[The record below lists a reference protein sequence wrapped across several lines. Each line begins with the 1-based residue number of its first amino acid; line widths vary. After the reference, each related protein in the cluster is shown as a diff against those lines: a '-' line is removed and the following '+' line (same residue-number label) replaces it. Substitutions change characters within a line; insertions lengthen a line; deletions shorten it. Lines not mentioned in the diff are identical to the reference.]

1 MPSGTRPL
9 PESGSSSSKPEEG
22 SPYFDY
28 GQFNSDQENNLRSS
42 TQSVDTPG
50 TFRGIFLPSIIPTAP
65 VSMQAGS
72 SSSTESALPI
82 SLTALSHSSTKTPV
96 FGPSLPHVGAGS
108 VLFSP
113 EVGLL
118 QEDSLKEAPQVLPEA
133 TQSDE
138 TAAWMDRAVAPYEGP
153 LYDFITLYII
163 DALHPHEPVL
173 ATYHDLPVLSHDLHP
188 GAPPECPKV
197 HFTVGCVRHL
207 PCSALVRVLCE
218 AMRNT
223 DSNGV
228 VQQGHV
234 EKELFGAGKFFITF
248 ATTFQ
253 IPDQNLSLAEG
264 GGYRLIRNG
273 GELSLDGNVSEVCE
287 FIPALNLQDA
297 ITERFIQEHG
307 TGASIAKRSSRFL
320 LIIGRTPT
328 ATLSLPAV
336 SGNAS
341 VLQALGETP
350 LSPSSPIVRIH
361 TRSGVPASPNG
372 HAPIDKIHNEPGSF
386 GNPPGP
392 VLSTLPSTPTYPIS
406 IVPASPSDSSSF
418 TFEP

>member
-1 MPSGTRPL
+1 MPSGMRPL

-65 VSMQAGS
+65 VSMQAGY

-82 SLTALSHSSTKTPV
+82 SPTALSHSSTKTPV
-96 FGPSLPHVGAGS
+96 FGPSSPHVGAGS
-108 VLFSP
+108 VLFGP

-118 QEDSLKEAPQVLPEA
+118 QEDSLEEAPQVLPEA

-153 LYDFITLYII
+153 LYDFT
-163 DALHPHEPVL
+163 
-173 ATYHDLPVLSHDLHP
+173 
-188 GAPPECPKV
+188 
-197 HFTVGCVRHL
+197 
-207 PCSALVRVLCE
+207 
-218 AMRNT
+218 MRST

-248 ATTFQ
+248 ATAFQ

-264 GGYRLIRNG
+264 GGYRLIGNG
-273 GELSLDGNVSEVCE
+273 GELSLDGNVSEVRE

-307 TGASIAKRSSRFL
+307 TGSSIAKRSSRFL
-320 LIIGRTPT
+320 LIIARTPT

-350 LSPSSPIVRIH
+350 LSPSSPIDTIH

-372 HAPIDKIHNEPGSF
+372 HAPVDTIHNEPGSF

-406 IVPASPSDSSSF
+406 IVPASSSDSSSF